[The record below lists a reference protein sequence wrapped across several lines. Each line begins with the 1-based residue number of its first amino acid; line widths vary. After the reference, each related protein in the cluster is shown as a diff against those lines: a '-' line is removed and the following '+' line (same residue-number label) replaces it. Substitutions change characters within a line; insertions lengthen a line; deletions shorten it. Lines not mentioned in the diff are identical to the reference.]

1 MKRTVKFSKFM
12 ILVMKFGG
20 SSVANTKRIMNVANI
35 IKSKIEE
42 GYKPIVVVSAMGR
55 TTDSLL
61 NLAYEISNN
70 PPKREVDMLISVG
83 ERISMALLSIALN
96 KIGIPSRSFTGS
108 QVGIITENRF
118 NNARIIEVKLNRVID
133 CLKNNE
139 VPIVAGFQGVSI
151 EKEITT
157 LGRGGSDLTAI
168 AIAIE
173 LNKKFGNVRCEIYTD
188 VDGVYAIDPRIKNS
202 KKFDK
207 IPFDM
212 LIEMASFGA
221 KVMHSR
227 AVSLSAKF
235 NFPFYIYSSFE
246 KGEGTMVENFL
257 ESPKINA
264 ITQLDVVV
272 IITNYDD
279 ELLKKLSQNGIHIIL
294 FHKLSNKS
302 ILIIKSSEF
311 KQFSNLFSD
320 FEYEDNKKFVSI
332 IGYGLLNSP
341 EIHSKIIKY
350 PISFLTISD
359 LRISFLIDSSFLE
372 NILNDLH

>member
-1 MKRTVKFSKFM
+1 M

-20 SSVANTKRIMNVANI
+20 SSLANKDRIINVANI
-35 IKSKIEE
+35 IKNKREE
-42 GYKPIVVVSAMGR
+42 GYKPVVVVSAMGKS
-55 TTDSLL
+55 TDNLL
-61 NLAYEISNN
+61 NLAYEISEN
-70 PPKREVDMLISVG
+70 PPKREIDMLISVG

-96 KIGIPSRSFTGS
+96 RIGISSKSFTGS

-118 NNARIIEVKLNRVID
+118 NNARIVEVKLNRVLD
-133 CLKNNE
+133 CLNNNE
-139 VPIVAGFQGVSI
+139 IPIVAGFQGVSI

-173 LNKKFGNVRCEIYTD
+173 LYKKFENVRCEIYTD
-188 VDGVYAIDPRIKNS
+188 VDGVFSIDPRIKNS

-235 NFPFYIYSSFE
+235 NFPFYIYSSFK
-246 KGEGTMVENFL
+246 KGDGTMVGNFL

-264 ITQLDVVV
+264 ITQLDV
-272 IITNYDD
+272 IKITIDYEDN
-279 ELLKKLSQNGIHIIL
+279 LLKLLFHNDIQVIL
-294 FHKLSNKS
+294 FQRVLNKA
-302 ILIIKSSEF
+302 ILIIRSSDF
-311 KQFSNLFSD
+311 KLFSNIFNNFD
-320 FEYEDNKKFVSI
+320 VENNKKFVSI
-332 IGYGLLNSP
+332 IGYGLLNSS
-341 EIHSKIIKY
+341 EIHAKIIKY
-350 PISFLTISD
+350 PISFLTVSD
-359 LRISFLIDSSFLE
+359 LRISFVIDS
-372 NILNDLH
+372 DLFEKVINEFEI

>member
-1 MKRTVKFSKFM
+1 M

-20 SSVANTKRIMNVANI
+20 SSVANKERIMNVAKI
-35 IKSKIEE
+35 IEEKIIE
-42 GYKPIVVVSAMGR
+42 GYKPVVIVSAMGK
-55 TTDSLL
+55 TTDNLL
-61 NLAYEISNN
+61 NLAYEISKN
-70 PPKREVDMLISVG
+70 PPKRELDMLVSVG

-96 KIGIPSRSFTGS
+96 DIGIPSRSFTGS

-118 NNARIIEVKLNRVID
+118 NNARIMEVKLNRVID
-133 CLKNNE
+133 CLNNNE

-173 LNKKFGNVRCEIYTD
+173 LNKRFSNVRCEIWTD
-188 VDGVYAIDPRIKNS
+188 VDGVYALDPRIKNS
-202 KKFDK
+202 YKFDK
-207 IPFDM
+207 INFDM

-246 KGEGTMVENFL
+246 KGDGTMVGNFL
-257 ESPKINA
+257 EAPKVKS
-264 ITQLDVVV
+264 ITQIDVVL
-272 IITNYDD
+272 IKMSYNGEILKILTNNDIQIV
-279 ELLKKLSQNGIHIIL
+279 LFQKLSDSI
-294 FHKLSNKS
+294 
-302 ILIIKSSEF
+302 ILIIKQSDF
-311 KQFSNLFSD
+311 NQFRNLFEN
-320 FEYEDNKKFVSI
+320 FESYYNKKFVSV

-350 PISFLTISD
+350 PIEFLTISD
-359 LRISFLIDSSFLE
+359 LRISFLIDNNFFE
-372 NILNDLH
+372 AILNDLVENIS

>member
-1 MKRTVKFSKFM
+1 M

-20 SSVANTKRIMNVANI
+20 SSVANTERIINVANV

-42 GYKPIVVVSAMGR
+42 GYKPVVVVSAMGK
-55 TTDSLL
+55 TTDNLL

-118 NNARIIEVKLNRVID
+118 NNARIIEVKLNRIID

-173 LNKKFGNVRCEIYTD
+173 LSKKFNNVRCEIYTD

-221 KVMHSR
+221 KVMHPR

-235 NFPFYIYSSFE
+235 NLPFYIYSSFE
-246 KGEGTMVENFL
+246 KGEGTMVDNFL

-264 ITQLDVVV
+264 ISQLDVVV
-272 IITNYDD
+272 ITIDYDD
-279 ELLKKLSQNGIHIIL
+279 ELLKNLSQNDIQIIL
-294 FHKLSNKS
+294 FHKLSNNKS
-302 ILIIKSSEF
+302 TLIIKSSEF
-311 KQFSNLFSD
+311 KQFSNLFSN

-359 LRISFLIDSSFLE
+359 LRISFLIDSSLFE
-372 NILNDLH
+372 NVVSNF

>member
-1 MKRTVKFSKFM
+1 M
-12 ILVMKFGG
+12 IVVMKFGG
-20 SSVANTKRIMNVANI
+20 SSVANKDRIINVANI
-35 IKSKIEE
+35 IKSKIDE
-42 GYKPIVVVSAMGR
+42 GYKPVVVVSAMGKS
-55 TTDSLL
+55 TDNLL
-61 NLAYEISNN
+61 NLAYEISEN

-96 KIGIPSRSFTGS
+96 KIGIPSKSFTGS

-118 NNARIIEVKLNRVID
+118 NNARIIEVKLNRVLD
-133 CLKNNE
+133 CLNNNE
-139 VPIVAGFQGVSI
+139 VPIIAGFQGVSI

-173 LNKKFGNVRCEIYTD
+173 LSKKFENVKCEIYTD

-202 KKFDK
+202 KKFEK
-207 IPFDM
+207 ISFDM

-246 KGEGTMVENFL
+246 RGDGTMVGNFL

-264 ITQLDVVV
+264 ITQLDVIKIVM
-272 IITNYDD
+272 NYND
-279 ELLKKLSQNGIHIIL
+279 EILPLLSQNDIQIIL
-294 FHKLSNKS
+294 FQKFVDKAV
-302 ILIIKSSEF
+302 LIIKSSDF
-311 KQFSNLFSD
+311 KAFSNLFKNFD
-320 FEYEDNKKFVSI
+320 FEDNKKFVSI

-359 LRISFLIDSSFLE
+359 LRISFLIDSNLFESV
-372 NILNDLH
+372 LNEFEI